1 MKNNGSS
8 NGNDENKVPR
18 RKLRADIKKASVTMT
33 HDEARFLVDAYYINQ
48 EARKRSD
55 NQVRAMGEE
64 PHSVVTY
71 CAEQARDIE
80 SDCRLALDHYS
91 ASKPI
96 GKWSRE
102 IVGIGPVISAGL
114 MSHIDIKKAPHVGHI
129 WMFAGLGADQPWEK
143 GKKRP
148 WNAALKTLC
157 WTLGESF
164 VKTQNSDGSFY
175 GPLFVERKAIENR
188 RNDTGEYKD
197 QAAAKL
203 EKYKIGKSTDAYK
216 HYSGGKLPPAHI
228 HARARRWTVKLFLS
242 HWWEQMFVF
251 TYDKDAPPPYPIA
264 IMGHSD
270 YIERPN
276 PVKPKKK

>member
-1 MKNNGSS
+1 M
-8 NGNDENKVPR
+8 
-18 RKLRADIKKASVTMT
+18 
-33 HDEARFLVDAYYINQ
+33 
-48 EARKRSD
+48 
-55 NQVRAMGEE
+55 
-64 PHSVVTY
+64 
-71 CAEQARDIE
+71 
-80 SDCRLALDHYS
+80 
-91 ASKPI
+91 
-96 GKWSRE
+96 
-102 IVGIGPVISAGL
+102 
-114 MSHIDIKKAPHVGHI
+114 
-129 WMFAGLGADQPWEK
+129 
-143 GKKRP
+143 
-148 WNAALKTLC
+148 
-157 WTLGESF
+157 
-164 VKTQNSDGSFY
+164 
-175 GPLFVERKAIENR
+175 FVERKAIENR